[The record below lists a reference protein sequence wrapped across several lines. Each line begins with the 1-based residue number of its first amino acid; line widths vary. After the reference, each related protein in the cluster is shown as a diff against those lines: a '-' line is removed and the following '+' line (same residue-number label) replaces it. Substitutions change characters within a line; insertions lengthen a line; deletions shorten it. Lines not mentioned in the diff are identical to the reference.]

1 MRHMGEMGAVG
12 GEIKYLPHPRIT
24 RIKGEIWE
32 KWGATYGRNGWV
44 GEKKQI
50 PGFSSRKVWKK
61 RCGKV
66 VPKKAPSM

>member
-1 MRHMGEMGAVG
+1 ME
-12 GEIKYLPHPRIT
+12 KT
-24 RIKGEIWE
+24 RIKGEMWE